1 MISFLSMNDV
11 DYTQKPYRFAKGHK
25 FTLSDI
31 KDPTNQGFG
40 YVHFK
45 FPEDVEFPSLAV
57 RSSVKD
63 GESPVFC
70 LEGSTYASTPDIYCS
85 LLQGAEITVASENG
99 FIMPVTV
106 SYTHLT
112 LPTSD
117 LV

>member
-1 MISFLSMNDV
+1 IDIKQAYMISFLSMNDV
-11 DYTQKPYRFAKGHK
+11 DYTQKPIRFDKGHK

-70 LEGSTYASTPDIYCS
+70 LE
-85 LLQGAEITVASENG
+85 
-99 FIMPVTV
+99 
-106 SYTHLT
+106 
-112 LPTSD
+112 
-117 LV
+117 